1 MTGKLVGDEDKGE
14 TRRLFR
20 LENGGDVAY
29 VSWTQ
34 AIEALK
40 YHVETLLKL
49 FFMQAQMPDLSFDNM
64 KSLGNIGF
72 DARQMLLSDAH
83 LKIGDESGAWIEFF
97 ERECNVIKAFLKMM
111 NISWAD
117 EIDNI
122 EVEHIITPFIQ
133 NDEDA
138 LINRVMK
145 GNGGKPIFSQLE
157 SIKMA
162 GYSDDPQSSLDQIQK
177 EEAEAAK
184 TNIGNVFN
192 ESTM

>member
-1 MTGKLVGDEDKGE
+1 MKVTGKLVGDEDKGE

-97 ERECNVIKAFLKMM
+97 ERECNVIKAFLK
-111 NISWAD
+111 
-117 EIDNI
+117 
-122 EVEHIITPFIQ
+122 
-133 NDEDA
+133 
-138 LINRVMK
+138 
-145 GNGGKPIFSQLE
+145 
-157 SIKMA
+157 
-162 GYSDDPQSSLDQIQK
+162 
-177 EEAEAAK
+177 
-184 TNIGNVFN
+184 
-192 ESTM
+192 